1 MPWQDMETQEN
12 VHEAAVYHAVLSGER
27 LEFPPLDS
35 IEPPCPHIKRVSLC
49 WLRFGSGPIIA
60 LELTDLYST
69 LSRSFA
75 RLLAH

>member
-1 MPWQDMETQEN
+1 MQLPWQEVQHVVCALQMPWQDMETQEN

-49 WLRFGSGPIIA
+49 WLRFLGPS
-60 LELTDLYST
+60 ST
-69 LSRSFA
+69 
-75 RLLAH
+75 